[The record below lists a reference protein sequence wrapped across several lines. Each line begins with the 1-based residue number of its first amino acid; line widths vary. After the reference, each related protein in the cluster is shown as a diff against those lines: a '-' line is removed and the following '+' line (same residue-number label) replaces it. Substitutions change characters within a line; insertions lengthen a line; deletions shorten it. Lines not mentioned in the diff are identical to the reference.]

1 MKSRLLFSLL
11 CTLVLLSLSAASVFG
26 MGFLAEQK
34 WQLPGVSTAPVI
46 HDTAAEQVQ
55 NELKAYPYQVLT
67 PSAAEVLYADYF
79 HLYGP
84 PFSAMTIGDPLSAAE
99 AAARAGSYAE
109 ALLGLDFSTVTADV
123 LLIGDAENTVFWW
136 VAYAPKSDLSTYP
149 ACCLRLDAFTGE
161 LLRLQMAPG
170 EKRSDTYSS
179 IDSSNTLLQMLED
192 AQAIAET
199 LGLQPERFYG
209 DTYRIAE
216 HGFVNRACLW
226 LADDRIL
233 TVLFPRAEYSSR
245 PLEICLTDSAAWL
258 VTNDNIDAELS
269 FLKLPFAMPQPIEEA
284 SALAAEGHFGRLIDS
299 STATDGHG
307 VWLGR
312 FIPSRNSYQLLY
324 LDPATNTA
332 APYCAQPDCT
342 HTQSSCPADLAFS
355 VWSPF
360 YLNGELYL
368 YKPTEWNA
376 DAARIEH
383 FCADGSRETL
393 CELPGSYR
401 LLLHD
406 GFLYTVC
413 RTDVNPLPNLLN
425 TSYTRHQL
433 TCIDPGT
440 GECTVI
446 DSLPF
451 DMQPMGSV
459 GNILL
464 LSAGINAT
472 TLRLRDEQVLPCEE
486 GYRVLVGYDLSTGEL
501 FTLPETSQTQI
512 QCSLGTGW
520 EFLSYAPLSVGLYD
534 LFSGR
539 ELMRFEDF
547 PENFQ
552 LQNIETDLFDNAILL
567 TAYNTETSARLQ
579 FLLFPDGSRSLL
591 SNALFAAGSPLIAT
605 DTHVLFR
612 IPDIHLQDRYFFVP
626 RGDLFTATAAYP
638 TVQFPE
644 SLHPAG

>member
-11 CTLVLLSLSAASVFG
+11 CTLVLLGLSAAAVFG

-34 WQLPGVSTAPVI
+34 WQLPGVSAAPVI

-99 AAARAGSYAE
+99 ASARAGSYAE

-123 LLIGDAENTVFWW
+123 LLIGDNENTVFWW
-136 VAYAPKSDLSTYP
+136 VAYAPKSELSTYP

-192 AQAIAET
+192 AQALAGT
-199 LGLQPERFYG
+199 LSLQPERFYG
-209 DTYRIAE
+209 DTYRTAE
-216 HGFVNRACLW
+216 HSFVNRACLW

-284 SALAAEGHFGRLIDS
+284 SALAAEGHFGRLIDG

-332 APYCAQPDCT
+332 APYCTQPDCT
-342 HTQSSCPADLAFS
+342 HTQNSCPADLASS

-383 FCADGSRETL
+383 FCADGSREIL

-433 TCIDPGT
+433 TRIDPGT

-472 TLRLRDEQVLPCEE
+472 TLRLRDGQVLPCE
-486 GYRVLVGYDLSTGEL
+486 GGGRILVGYDLSTGEL

-512 QCSLGTGW
+512 QCSLGAGW
-520 EFLSYAPLSVGLYD
+520 EFLSNTPLSVGLYD
-534 LFSGR
+534 LFSGG

-547 PENFQ
+547 PENF
-552 LQNIETDLFDNAILL
+552 LLHNTETDLFDNAMLL
-567 TAYNTETSARLQ
+567 TAYNPNTSAQLR
-579 FLLFPDGSRSLL
+579 FLLSRDGSRTLL
-591 SNALFAAGSPLIAT
+591 SKDLFAAGYPLIAT
-605 DTHVLFR
+605 DTHVLFLCP
-612 IPDIHLQDRYFFVP
+612 ISYQDDQYFFVP
-626 RGDLFTATAAYP
+626 LEEIFTTTAAYP
-638 TVQFPE
+638 MVQLPS
-644 SLHPAG
+644 SLYTTG